1 LSNLGQAD
9 GFSRTSLEGVV
20 TCSNQAGGTS
30 VIKWTTVAGV
40 VFVAAAAVAGVA
52 VSGQARDV
60 VTNQTRDAAA
70 KKGEPEPQRMTVANK
85 ATEPVPVSAVLT
97 GVGENVRLELTQ
109 DTIANLKDNVV
120 VRMAPVQWEYRELR
134 LPTAPINYQ
143 SILGQLRQAG
153 AEGWETTGVQ
163 FSDAGATVVI
173 LKKAK
178 PS

>member
-1 LSNLGQAD
+1 MKPWTQI
-9 GFSRTSLEGVV
+9 
-20 TCSNQAGGTS
+20 AGL
-30 VIKWTTVAGV
+30 VL
-40 VFVAAAAVAGVA
+40 VAAAAAAGVA

-60 VTNQTRDAAA
+60 VTTNQSRDAAA
-70 KKGEPEPQRMTVANK
+70 KKGEPEPPRVVVANK
-85 ATEPVPVSAVLT
+85 ATEPVPVSAVLA
-97 GVGENVRLELTQ
+97 GVGENVRLDLTQ

-134 LPTAPINYQ
+134 FPTAPINYQ

-173 LKKAK
+173 LKRAK
-178 PS
+178 QS